1 MEESLKKILTSLL
14 MEKYPKIRDFHVSG
28 DEFGYTVG
36 VYLKYNDMSVLTTQD
51 IKDLKREIRDCAKY
65 ILGSG
70 ESIRD
75 RVRHIYFY
83 EPQD

>member
-1 MEESLKKILTSLL
+1 MKEALKKLLTSLL

-28 DEFGYTVG
+28 DEFGYEVG
-36 VYLKYNDMSVLTTQD
+36 VYLKYNDYQRFDIND
-51 IKDLKREIRDCAKY
+51 IKGIKKEIRDCAKY

-75 RVRHIYFY
+75 RVRNIYFY

>member
-1 MEESLKKILTSLL
+1 MKEALKKLLTSLL
-14 MEKYPKIRDFHVSG
+14 MEKYPKIRDFHISE

-51 IKDLKREIRDCAKY
+51 IKDLKREIREYAKY
-65 ILGSG
+65 VLGAA

-75 RVRHIYFY
+75 RVKHIYFY

>member
-65 ILGSG
+65 VLGAG

-75 RVRHIYFY
+75 RVKYIYFY

>member
-14 MEKYPKIRDFHVSG
+14 IEKYPKIRNFHVSG
-28 DEFGYTVG
+28 DEFGYSVG
-36 VYLKYNDMSVLTTQD
+36 VYLKYDDMSVLTTQD

-65 ILGSG
+65 VFGAG

-75 RVRHIYFY
+75 RVRNVYFY
-83 EPQD
+83 EPQY